1 MPIKV
6 VPSVPENPEVSGKRN
21 CGYLV
26 LSGENNLSSSYTCGG
41 KDIACIEA

>member
-6 VPSVPENPEVSGKRN
+6 VPSVPENPEVSLKRN
-21 CGYLV
+21 CGYLI
-26 LSGENNLSSSYTCGG
+26 LSGESNLSSSDTCGG